1 MERPELPEKEVPTE
15 EAVGGGEEDGDV
27 RREEVGSAWVE
38 DEEGLG
44 SSPGAGDRIFMQPS
58 H

>member
-1 MERPELPEKEVPTE
+1 VTE
-15 EAVGGGEEDGDV
+15 ETVGGGEEDGDV
-27 RREEVGSAWVE
+27 RREEVVEGAWVE